1 MARRTATDNQGNV
14 FEWREGAWR
23 PILEDPGILGSA
35 ALGVA
40 ESVNTLGRGI
50 GQIGASI
57 GEELGISG
65 SREFGQELA
74 TAQRTDLETIAPI
87 VEDRPFS
94 NIAGQALP
102 FIAGA
107 VGTSGLG
114 IPAQI
119 GLEGV
124 LGGLGFG
131 TLEERAQRGAIAAGG
146 AATGFGV
153 LGIAGRVSKR
163 IRDGANQARAQRSLL
178 ARDNQVIPEG
188 APGSEA
194 FGPTSVGGG
203 QAGPVPQPTPSQARR
218 ILENAGQQIEG
229 AGIENPVTLRAMQ
242 NLQRQGVIFEPGI
255 ATGNVAARQ
264 LIAGLKS
271 SPLTSDIIQSEI
283 SQVNEQILNRTTL
296 RALGEDI
303 PDTRVA
309 AFDDSTIARLGDQV
323 DDSMTAIRENTPI
336 VKVGAKEFEQIEAIG
351 RDFQKKVTTTSE
363 REVISKQIDN
373 VLKELDKPGS
383 TITTA
388 RYAQIR
394 SQLRGAQ
401 RKANAASDVN
411 AADTYGQLIEE
422 LDEMFKKSIEPG
434 SEDFDKFRLATQR
447 FRLIQALEKPGVIS
461 AGNVRAGALTR
472 NLRKTFKGEFRGDK
486 RAADTFEGDAFDSF
500 RDLFDLAQGFE
511 KIPNIINDSG
521 TATRLQPLSILSNP
535 IATGALLAARP
546 LIRSAIRSAQPT
558 F

>member
-1 MARRTATDNQGNV
+1 MAKRTATDKQGNV
-14 FEWREGAWR
+14 FEWRGGQWQQQLA
-23 PILEDPGILGSA
+23 DPGILGSA

-57 GEELGISG
+57 GEELGVPG
-65 SREFGQELA
+65 AREFGQDLA

-87 VEDRPFS
+87 VEDRPIS

-102 FIAGA
+102 FIAAA
-107 VGTSGLG
+107 VASAGQS

-119 GLEGV
+119 GIEGL

-131 TLEERAQRGAIAAGG
+131 TLEERAERGAFAVGG
-146 AATGFGV
+146 AATGFGA
-153 LGIAGRVSKR
+153 LNIAGRVSNK
-163 IRDGANQARAQRSLL
+163 IRQGAASSRQQRSQL
-178 ARDNQVIPEG
+178 ARDGQVIPEG

-203 QAGPVPQPTPSQARR
+203 QVGPVQQPTPSQTRR

-242 NLQRQGVIFEPGI
+242 NLQRQGVIFEPGVK
-255 ATGNVAARQ
+255 TGNVAARQ
-264 LIAGLKS
+264 VIAGLRS

-303 PDTRVA
+303 PSTRVA

-323 DDSMTAIRENTPI
+323 DDSMAAIRENTPI
-336 VKVGAKEFEQIEAIG
+336 IQVGKKEFAAIEAIG

-363 REVISKQIDN
+363 REIISKQIDN
-373 VLKELDKPGS
+373 VLKELAAPGS

-388 RYAQIR
+388 RYTAIR

-411 AADTYGQLIEE
+411 AAGTYGELIEE

-434 SEDFDKFRLATQR
+434 SDDFDKFRLATQR
-447 FRLIQALEKPGVIS
+447 FRLIQALEKPGVIA

-486 RAADTFEGDAFDSF
+486 RAADTFEGDAFESF

-521 TATRLQPLSILSNP
+521 TATRLAPLSILSNP
-535 IATGALLAARP
+535 VATGALLAARP
-546 LIRSAIRSAQPT
+546 LIRGAIRSAQPT